1 MSDSDLKDYLNENSS
16 TYQQDASRE
25 LEYVVFNVSPSND
38 DREDAFRWMEDIKS
52 DFSKTEDDERFVRK
66 NSDVFNRVLYISES
80 ELVDNIKSLATSSKG
95 TIIGPYSQ
103 SINVIRLA
111 KLVDVADRP
120 DSVQARHI
128 LLSGQS
134 AQTKIDSIKSLVEKG
149 QSFTQLAQ
157 DFSED
162 QGSKANGGDL
172 GWFKEGTM
180 VPEFNDACFSSNKG
194 ELKIVTSQF
203 GVHLIELTGKSKSS
217 KKYKLAFLDR
227 QISYS
232 NNTYQSIFAEAGK
245 FAAEN
250 TNYQQFNESVL
261 NQNLSKRVADGLLES
276 TNTIP
281 GLDNP
286 RELVR
291 WAYQAKI
298 GQVSDVFEFG
308 NKIVVATLT
317 SIKNEGL
324 IDLEDI
330 RSTIEPIVRNNKKT
344 EMLLNDLAD
353 LSSLDEVASNYG
365 VEIENAEGL
374 NFSSSQVPTL
384 GNEPAFVG
392 AAFALNEGQTS
403 TAFSTSKAVCVVK
416 VDKVISSP
424 ESGDYSS
431 VKNSLL
437 TNLQGRSTYQVFQAL
452 LENTE
457 VIDNRAE
464 FY

>member
-1 MSDSDLKDYLNENSS
+1 M
-16 TYQQDASRE
+16 
-25 LEYVVFNVSPSND
+25 
-38 DREDAFRWMEDIKS
+38 
-52 DFSKTEDDERFVRK
+52 
-66 NSDVFNRVLYISES
+66 
-80 ELVDNIKSLATSSKG
+80 
-95 TIIGPYSQ
+95 
-103 SINVIRLA
+103 
-111 KLVDVADRP
+111 ADRP